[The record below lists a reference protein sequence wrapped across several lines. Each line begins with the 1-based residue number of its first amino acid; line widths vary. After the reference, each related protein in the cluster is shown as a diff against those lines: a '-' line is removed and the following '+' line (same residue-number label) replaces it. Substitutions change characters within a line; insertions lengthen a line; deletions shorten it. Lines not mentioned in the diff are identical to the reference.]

1 MSNKARQVSHM
12 LCVHYTNTVR
22 LSYMANDNK
31 WFALR
36 LADKQVS
43 LTAWATLCQM
53 QAKVIWLY
61 VMYILW
67 TYRSNQKCLP
77 YFKAACNIMFSCH
90 YLINTFERIYKMRGL
105 RAWILVRKS
114 WEENLSFLTLWLTR
128 LFNQE
133 VICNQVSVVHWRSF
147 NF

>member
-1 MSNKARQVSHM
+1 MV
-12 LCVHYTNTVR
+12 
-22 LSYMANDNK
+22 NDNK

-67 TYRSNQKCLP
+67 TYRSNQKCLQ
-77 YFKAACNIMFSCH
+77 YFKAACNIMFSYH

-114 WEENLSFLTLWLTR
+114 WDENLSFWHCDWLDYLIKKLFVTR
-128 LFNQE
+128 YLLFTGEASTFNMT
-133 VICNQVSVVHWRSF
+133 HSF
-147 NF
+147 KSLV